1 MPKNNPACLPLT
13 GKRAASNGGD
23 RGDREESCEGGGQG
37 RSPGGEEG
45 PANALQAH
53 GPAVHPGGRYA
64 CTSTLQL
71 NNAEYIAV
79 MALLGL
85 IHEACTAIPE
95 DKLNPNN
102 MYICILYRCAKPSR
116 PQVDSMLA
124 LAAEKEKSEQL
135 EARVNI
141 LEQEVRNTCSCGGG
155 GGMQRSPVIIGG

>member
-1 MPKNNPACLPLT
+1 ML
-13 GKRAASNGGD
+13 RATEEIGEIEKG
-23 RGDREESCEGGGQG
+23 RVREEAKAEVLAAKKDLRTLSKRMDQ
-37 RSPGGEEG
+37 
-45 PANALQAH
+45 Q
-53 GPAVHPGGRYA
+53 
-64 CTSTLQL
+64 CTREVGMHVVQRCNW

-85 IHEACTAIPE
+85 IHEACRAIPV
-95 DKLNPNN
+95 DKQNPNN

-141 LEQEVRNTCSCGGG
+141 LEQEVRNTCSFGGG
-155 GGMQRSPVIIGG
+155 GWYAEITRDHRRIKLRAGLCM